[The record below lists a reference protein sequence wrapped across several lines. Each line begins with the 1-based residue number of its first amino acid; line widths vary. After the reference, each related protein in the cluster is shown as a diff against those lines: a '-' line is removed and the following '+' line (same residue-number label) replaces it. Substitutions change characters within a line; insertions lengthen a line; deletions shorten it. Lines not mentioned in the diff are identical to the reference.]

1 MKLCTEELL
10 SQRGKES
17 DATITTQ
24 VGGGQ
29 ERCVGCTG
37 DGTARQIRTPAA
49 RPRPQLRHGPRVS
62 TPHRGAYIAGRMLHA
77 DAALPV
83 TSRGTHRRG
92 PPRRAAASCSD
103 SIWASTLTLT
113 LTETLT
119 PTRLHC
125 GKAQHSPHHRL
136 SPPSPPAPAAAPAR
150 ARARACACSAS
161 SYAQPLAHTTA
172 LHSTAQLRHG
182 ARDSNHQAQPPAP
195 AHI

>member
-1 MKLCTEELL
+1 MGYVAGLMFVRDSLC
-10 SQRGKES
+10 RG
-17 DATITTQ
+17 T
-24 VGGGQ
+24 VG
-29 ERCVGCTG
+29 TG
-37 DGTARQIRTPAA
+37 SIHPG
-49 RPRPQLRHGPRVS
+49 LRLGPRVL

-83 TSRGTHRRG
+83 TSRGTNRRG
-92 PPRRAAASCSD
+92 PPRRAAASCID
-103 SIWASTLTLT
+103 SIWASTLTLL

-119 PTRLHC
+119 QPAC
-125 GKAQHSPHHRL
+125 IVAQLSTAHTTASP
-136 SPPSPPAPAAAPAR
+136 PPSPHAPAAAP

-172 LHSTAQLRHG
+172 QHSTAQLRHG